1 MATILMT
8 LAEKKAPR
16 KYEWLINFLT
26 LGRRIKIF
34 EYIKQNY
41 LQENQL
47 LLDAGCGNGR
57 FMEIA
62 DRSWVIPIGVDL
74 SISQLQNTRRRFRRN
89 FNPGLILTSITSLPL
104 RNELFDIVIC
114 TLVLS
119 ELDHNSVKKSLRELF
134 NCLKKEGL
142 LILVTESKP
151 TSRIK
156 YFLFNILRIP
166 AFVVAAFV
174 AKIPRHPIHDLKAML
189 PAYPGRILEEK
200 PYLGGHLSLF
210 VIKKV
215 DLE

>member
-26 LGRRIKIF
+26 YGRRIKIF

-41 LQENQL
+41 LHENLL

-57 FMEIA
+57 FMDIA
-62 DRSWVIPIGVDL
+62 DRAWLTPIGVDI
-74 SISQLQNTRRRFRRN
+74 SIDMLQETRERFSGRKFDPN
-89 FNPGLILTSITSLPL
+89 LIHTSITSLPL
-104 RNELFDIVIC
+104 RKELFDIIIC

-119 ELDHNSVKKSLRELF
+119 ELDHHNVKKTFREF
-134 NCLKKEGL
+134 FSCLKKDGI
-142 LILVTESKP
+142 LILVTESNPK
-151 TSRIK
+151 SRLK
-156 YFLFNILRIP
+156 RYFFTVIRIP
-166 AFVVAAFV
+166 AFIIAALI
-174 AKIPRHPIHDLKAML
+174 AKIPRHPIHDIKAIL
-189 PAYPGRILEEK
+189 PAYPGRLLEEK

-215 DLE
+215 D

>member
-26 LGRRIKIF
+26 LGQRIKIF
-34 EYIKQNY
+34 KYIKHNY

-62 DRSWVIPIGVDL
+62 DTAWVTPIGVDL
-74 SISQLQNTRRRFRRN
+74 NESMLHQTRIKFSGRK
-89 FNPGLILTSITSLPL
+89 FNPSLIRTSITTLPL
-104 RNELFDIVIC
+104 RKELFDIVIC

-119 ELDHNSVKKSLRELF
+119 ELDHHKVKKTFREF
-134 NCLKKEGL
+134 FSSLKKDGL

-151 TSRIK
+151 KSRLK
-156 YFLFNILRIP
+156 HYFFTVIRIP
-166 AFVVAAFV
+166 AFIIAALI
-174 AKIPRHPIHDLKAML
+174 AKIPRHPIHDIKAIL
-189 PAYPGRILEEK
+189 PAYPGRLLEEK

-215 DLE
+215 E